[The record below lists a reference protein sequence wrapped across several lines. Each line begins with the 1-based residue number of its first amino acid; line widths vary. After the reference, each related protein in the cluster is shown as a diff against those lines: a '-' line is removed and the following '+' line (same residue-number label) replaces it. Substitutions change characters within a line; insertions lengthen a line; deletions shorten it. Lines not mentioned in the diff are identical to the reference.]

1 MSYNVHG
8 AAEIG
13 KILMWVAGF
22 AAFVVVAPTKVPERI
37 SPGGASIA
45 GGKSLTLAPRLHT
58 ASGPS
63 GILGWLAD
71 GTRAAWP

>member
-22 AAFVVVAPTKVPERI
+22 AAFVVVALTMFRSGFLLI
-37 SPGGASIA
+37 ARASP
-45 GGKSLTLAPRLHT
+45 APPALQP
-58 ASGPS
+58 A
-63 GILGWLAD
+63 
-71 GTRAAWP
+71 